1 MKKPRILMLGW
12 EFPPEIS
19 GGLGIANFNLC
30 KALAPLTDLTLILPK
45 SDPDL
50 KIPNVNIID
59 LSRIKLEDHFDK
71 IELKEFEK
79 IIQEKKIEFNISPY
93 PASREIKLETSRD
106 RITKERIAIK
116 TRGIIDVH
124 NQFSR
129 SDLYGIDVYE
139 KVNYYT
145 EIVKRIAADLS
156 FDIIHVHDWMTCTA
170 GIVLKEM
177 SGCPLVL
184 HIHSLN
190 YDRVGPDKVDWIY
203 TLEKMALRKADII
216 IPVSRYTG
224 DIIRE
229 FYKISRKKIFPVH
242 NGIEKVKAFKSE
254 KNFPEK
260 LILFLGRVT
269 MQKGPEFFL
278 EAASKIMENNEE
290 VRFVIAGKGDK
301 LQEIIESGAYAEL
314 RHKIHF
320 TGFLNRSE
328 VQYILS
334 ITDIFC
340 MPSVSEPFGLTALEA
355 AQFGIPVVLSKRS
368 GAAEVLSSALTVDF
382 WDTEKMASLIIKL
395 LTDKK
400 LYKACVAQGYK
411 DLKHLTWTA
420 SAMKVNALYAK
431 LLA

>member
-1 MKKPRILMLGW
+1 MLGW

-19 GGLGIANFNLC
+19 GGLGVANYNLC

-45 SDPDL
+45 TDPDL

-59 LSRIKLEDHFDK
+59 LSRIKLEDHFEK
-71 IELKEFEK
+71 VELKEFEK
-79 IIQEKKIEFNISPY
+79 VIQDKKIEFNVSPY
-93 PASREIKLETSRD
+93 PTYRKTTQYK
-106 RITKERIAIK
+106 TKKESLAIK
-116 TRGIIDVH
+116 TKGIIEVH

-129 SDLYGIDVYE
+129 SDLYGIDVFE

-145 EIVKRIAADLS
+145 EIVKRIAVDLS

-170 GIVLKEM
+170 GIMLKEM

-203 TLEKMALRKADII
+203 KLEKKALRRADVI

-224 DIIRE
+224 EIIRE
-229 FYKISRKKIFPVH
+229 FYKISGRKIFPVH
-242 NGIEKVKAFKSE
+242 NGIEKVKTFKSD

-278 EAASKIMENNEE
+278 EAATKIIENNEK

-334 ITDIFC
+334 ITDVFC

-382 WDTEKMASLIIKL
+382 WDTEKMADLVLKL
-395 LTDKK
+395 LEDRK
-400 LYKACVAQGYK
+400 LYKACVEQGYR
-411 DLKHLTWTA
+411 DLKKLTWTE
-420 SAMKVNALYAK
+420 SARKVNELYLK
-431 LLA
+431 LLS

>member
-1 MKKPRILMLGW
+1 MRKPRVLMLGW

-19 GGLGIANFNLC
+19 GGLGIANYNLC
-30 KALAPLTDLTLILPK
+30 KALAPLIDLILILPK
-45 SDPDL
+45 ADPGL
-50 KIPNVNIID
+50 KIPNVKIID
-59 LSRIKLEDHFDK
+59 LSRIKLETHFEK
-71 IELKEFEK
+71 EELKEFEK
-79 IIQEKKIEFNISPY
+79 VIEEKKIEFNISPY
-93 PASREIKLETSRD
+93 PTYRD
-106 RITKERIAIK
+106 ITRDKIIKERIATK
-116 TRGIIDVH
+116 TSSIVEVH

-129 SDLYGIDVYE
+129 TDLYGIDVFD

-170 GIVLKEM
+170 GIMLKEL

-190 YDRVGPDKVDWIY
+190 YDRVGPEKVHWIY
-203 TLEKMALRKADII
+203 KLEKMALQKADMI
-216 IPVSRYTG
+216 IPVSMYTG

-229 FYKISRKKIFPVH
+229 FYKISGKKIFPVH
-242 NGIEKVKAFKSE
+242 NGIEKVKTFKSE

-278 EAASKIMENNEE
+278 EAATKIIENNDE
-290 VRFVIAGKGDK
+290 VRFVVAGKGDK
-301 LQEIIESGAYAEL
+301 LQEIIESGAYSEL

-334 ITDIFC
+334 ITDVFC

-355 AQFGIPVVLSKRS
+355 AQFGIPVILSKRS
-368 GAAEVLSSALTVDF
+368 GAAEVLNSALTVDF
-382 WDTEKMASLIIKL
+382 WDTEKIADLILKL
-395 LTDKK
+395 LTDQK
-400 LYKACVAQGYK
+400 LYKACVTQGYK
-411 DLKHLTWTA
+411 DLKKLTWA
-420 SAMKVNALYAK
+420 ESGKKVSALYQR
-431 LLA
+431 LIT

>member
-1 MKKPRILMLGW
+1 MLGW
-12 EFPPEIS
+12 EFPPKIS

-30 KALAPLTDLTLILPK
+30 KALAPLTDLTIILPK
-45 SDPDL
+45 TNPDL
-50 KIPNVNIID
+50 IIPNVNIID
-59 LSRIKLEDHFDK
+59 LSRIKLEDHFEK
-71 IELKEFEK
+71 VELKEFEK
-79 IIQEKKIEFNISPY
+79 VIQEKKIEFNISPY
-93 PASREIKLETSRD
+93 PTYQETTRD
-106 RITKERIAIK
+106 KITKERIPIK
-116 TRGIIDVH
+116 TRGIIDIH

-129 SDLYGIDVYE
+129 SDLYGVDVFE

-203 TLEKMALRKADII
+203 KLEKMALQKADMI
-216 IPVSRYTG
+216 IPVSQYTG

-229 FYKISRKKIFPVH
+229 FYKISGKKIFPVH
-242 NGIEKVKAFKSE
+242 NGIEKVKTFKSE

-278 EAASKIMENNEE
+278 EAATKIIENYEE

-301 LQEIIESGAYAEL
+301 LQEIIESGAYTEL
-314 RHKIHF
+314 RNKIHF

-334 ITDIFC
+334 ITDVFC

-395 LTDKK
+395 LTDQK
-400 LYKACVAQGYK
+400 LYKACVAQGYR
-411 DLKHLTWTA
+411 DLKKLTWKE
-420 SAMKVNALYAK
+420 SARKVNTLYAR
-431 LLA
+431 LLS

>member
-1 MKKPRILMLGW
+1 MLGW

-45 SDPDL
+45 TDPDL
-50 KIPNVNIID
+50 KIPNVKIID
-59 LSRIKLEDHFDK
+59 LSRIKLEDHFEK
-71 IELKEFEK
+71 VELKEFEK
-79 IIQEKKIEFNISPY
+79 VIQEKKIEFNISPY
-93 PASREIKLETSRD
+93 PTYRKTTQD
-106 RITKERIAIK
+106 KITKERIAIK

-124 NQFSR
+124 NQFSK
-129 SDLYGIDVYE
+129 SDLYGIDVFE
-139 KVNYYT
+139 KVNYYS
-145 EIVKRIAADLS
+145 EIVKRIAAELS

-203 TLEKMALRKADII
+203 KLEKLALRKADAI
-216 IPVSRYTG
+216 IPVSKYTG

-229 FYKISRKKIFPVH
+229 FYKISGKKIFPVH
-242 NGIEKVKAFKSE
+242 NGIEKVKTFKSD

-278 EAASKIMENNEE
+278 EAATKIIENNDE

-328 VQYILS
+328 VEYILS
-334 ITDIFC
+334 ITDVFC

-382 WDTEKMASLIIKL
+382 WDTEKMAGLILKL
-395 LTDKK
+395 LTDRK
-400 LYKACVAQGYK
+400 LYKACVSQGYR
-411 DLKHLTWTA
+411 DLKKLTWA
-420 SAMKVNALYAK
+420 ESARKVMAIYAR

>member
-1 MKKPRILMLGW
+1 MRKPRVLMLGW

-45 SDPDL
+45 TDPDL
-50 KIPNVNIID
+50 KIPNVKIID
-59 LSRIKLEDHFDK
+59 LSRIKLQDHFEK
-71 IELKEFEK
+71 VELKEFEK
-79 IIQEKKIEFNISPY
+79 VIQEKKIEFNISPY
-93 PASREIKLETSRD
+93 PTYRKKTQD
-106 RITKERIAIK
+106 KITKERIPTK
-116 TRGIIDVH
+116 TRGIIEVH

-129 SDLYGIDVYE
+129 SDLYGVDVFE

-145 EIVKRIAADLS
+145 EIVKRIADDLS
-156 FDIIHVHDWMTCTA
+156 YDIIHVHDWMTCTA
-170 GIVLKEM
+170 GITLKEL

-190 YDRVGPDKVDWIY
+190 YDRVGPEKVDWIY
-203 TLEKMALRKADII
+203 KLEKESLQKADMI
-216 IPVSRYTG
+216 IPVSKYTG

-229 FYKISRKKIFPVH
+229 FYKISGKKIFPVH
-242 NGIEKVKAFKSE
+242 NGIEKVKPFKSE

-278 EAASKIMENNEE
+278 EAAKKIMENNEE

-334 ITDIFC
+334 ITDVFC

-368 GAAEVLSSALTVDF
+368 GAAEVLNSALTVDF
-382 WDTEKMASLIIKL
+382 WDTEKMAGLITKL
-395 LTDKK
+395 LSDKN
-400 LYKACVAQGYK
+400 LYKACVAQGYR
-411 DLKHLTWTA
+411 DLKRLSWTE
-420 SAMKVNALYAK
+420 SARKIKALYAK
-431 LLA
+431 LLV

>member
-1 MKKPRILMLGW
+1 MLGW

-19 GGLGIANFNLC
+19 GGLGIANYNLC
-30 KALAPLTDLTLILPK
+30 KTLAPLTELTLILPK
-45 SDPDL
+45 ADPAL
-50 KIPNVNIID
+50 KIPNVKIID
-59 LSRIKLEDHFDK
+59 LSRIKLEDHFEK
-71 IELKEFEK
+71 VELKEFEK
-79 IIQEKKIEFNISPY
+79 VIQEKKIVLNISPC
-93 PASREIKLETSRD
+93 PAYRKITRDKL
-106 RITKERIAIK
+106 TKEKITTK
-116 TRGIIDVH
+116 TRGIIEVH
-124 NQFSR
+124 NQFCR
-129 SDLYGIDVYE
+129 NDLYGIDVFE

-177 SGCPLVL
+177 SGSPFVL

-190 YDRVGPDKVDWIY
+190 YDRVGPDKIDWIY
-203 TLEKMALRKADII
+203 KLEKMALQKADII
-216 IPVSRYTG
+216 IPVSQYTG

-229 FYKISRKKIFPVH
+229 FYNISGKKIFPVH
-242 NGIEKVKAFKSE
+242 NGIEKVKTFKSE

-260 LILFLGRVT
+260 LILFMGRVT

-278 EAASKIMENNEE
+278 AAATKIIENNEE
-290 VRFVIAGKGDK
+290 VRFVVAGKGDK
-301 LQEIIESGAYAEL
+301 LQDIIESGAYSDL

-334 ITDIFC
+334 ITDVFC

-355 AQFGIPVVLSKRS
+355 AQFGIPVILSKRS
-368 GAAEVLSSALTVDF
+368 GVAEVLSSALTVDF
-382 WDTEKMASLIIKL
+382 WDTDKMADHILKL

-400 LYKACVAQGYK
+400 LYKASVAQGYR
-411 DLKHLTWTA
+411 DLKKLTWTE
-420 SAMKVNALYAK
+420 SARKVNALYAK

>member
-1 MKKPRILMLGW
+1 MLGW

-45 SDPDL
+45 TDPDL
-50 KIPNVNIID
+50 KIPNVKIID
-59 LSRIKLEDHFDK
+59 LSRIKLQDHFEK
-71 IELKEFEK
+71 VELKEFEK
-79 IIQEKKIEFNISPY
+79 VIQEKKIEFNISPY
-93 PASREIKLETSRD
+93 PTYRKTTQD
-106 RITKERIAIK
+106 KITKERIPTK
-116 TRGIIDVH
+116 TRGIIEVH

-129 SDLYGIDVYE
+129 SDVYGVDVFE

-145 EIVKRIAADLS
+145 EIVKRIADDLS
-156 FDIIHVHDWMTCTA
+156 YDIIHVHDWMTCTA
-170 GIVLKEM
+170 GIMLKEM

-190 YDRVGPDKVDWIY
+190 YDRVGPEKVDWIY
-203 TLEKMALRKADII
+203 KLEKVALQKADMI
-216 IPVSRYTG
+216 IPVSKYTG

-229 FYKISRKKIFPVH
+229 FYKISGKKIFPVH
-242 NGIEKVKAFKSE
+242 NGIEKVKPFKSE

-278 EAASKIMENNEE
+278 EAAKKIMENNEE

-334 ITDIFC
+334 ITDVFC

-368 GAAEVLSSALTVDF
+368 GSAEVLNSALTVDF
-382 WDTEKMASLIIKL
+382 WDTEKMADLIIKL
-395 LTDKK
+395 LTDKN
-400 LYKACVAQGYK
+400 LYKACVAQGYR
-411 DLKHLTWTA
+411 DLKKLSWTE
-420 SAMKVNALYAK
+420 SARKIKALYAK
-431 LLA
+431 LLV

>member
-1 MKKPRILMLGW
+1 MLGW

-30 KALAPLTDLTLILPK
+30 KALAPLTDLTLILPRT
-45 SDPDL
+45 DPDL
-50 KIPNVNIID
+50 KIPNVKIID
-59 LSRIKLEDHFDK
+59 LSRIKLQDHFEK
-71 IELKEFEK
+71 VELKEFEK
-79 IIQEKKIEFNISPY
+79 VIQEKKIEFNISPY
-93 PASREIKLETSRD
+93 PTYRKTTQD
-106 RITKERIAIK
+106 KITKERIPTK
-116 TRGIIDVH
+116 TSRIIEVH

-129 SDLYGIDVYE
+129 SDLYGVDVFE

-145 EIVKRIAADLS
+145 EIVKRIADDLS
-156 FDIIHVHDWMTCTA
+156 YDIIHVHDWMTCTA

-177 SGCPLVL
+177 SECPLVL

-190 YDRVGPDKVDWIY
+190 YDRVGPEKVDWIY
-203 TLEKMALRKADII
+203 KLEKEALQKADMI
-216 IPVSRYTG
+216 IPVSKYTG

-229 FYKISRKKIFPVH
+229 FYKISEKKIFPVH
-242 NGIEKVKAFKSE
+242 NGIEKVKPFKSE

-278 EAASKIMENNEE
+278 EAAKKIMENNEE

-334 ITDIFC
+334 ITDVFC

-368 GAAEVLSSALTVDF
+368 GAAEVLNSALTVDF
-382 WDTEKMASLIIKL
+382 WDTEKMAGLITEL
-395 LTDKK
+395 LTDKN
-400 LYKACVAQGYK
+400 LYKARVAQGYR
-411 DLKHLTWTA
+411 DLKKLSWTE
-420 SAMKVNALYAK
+420 SARKIKALYAK
-431 LLA
+431 LLV

>member
-1 MKKPRILMLGW
+1 MLGW

-30 KALAPLTDLTLILPK
+30 KALAPLTDLTIILPK
-45 SDPDL
+45 TDPDL

-59 LSRIKLEDHFDK
+59 LSRIKLEDHFERV
-71 IELKEFEK
+71 ELKEFEK
-79 IIQEKKIEFNISPY
+79 VIQEKKIEFNISPY
-93 PASREIKLETSRD
+93 PTYRK
-106 RITKERIAIK
+106 ITQDKIAKERIPIK

-129 SDLYGIDVYE
+129 SDLYGIDLFE

-170 GIVLKEM
+170 GIMLKEI
-177 SGCPLVL
+177 SGRPLVL

-203 TLEKMALRKADII
+203 KLEKMALQKADLI
-216 IPVSRYTG
+216 IPVSQYTG

-229 FYKISRKKIFPVH
+229 FYKISGEKIFPVH
-242 NGIEKVKAFKSE
+242 NGIEKVKTFKSE

-278 EAASKIMENNEE
+278 EAAAKIIENNEE

-301 LQEIIESGAYAEL
+301 LQEIIESGAYSEL
-314 RHKIHF
+314 KHKIHF

-328 VQYILS
+328 VQYVLS
-334 ITDIFC
+334 ITDVFC

-355 AQFGIPVVLSKRS
+355 AQFGIPVVLSRRS
-368 GAAEVLSSALTVDF
+368 GAAEVLSSALIVDF
-382 WDTEKMASLIIKL
+382 WDTGKMADLVLNL
-395 LTDKK
+395 LSDQK

-411 DLKHLTWTA
+411 DLKKLTWKE
-420 SAMKVNALYAK
+420 SARKVNALYTK